1 VHRTVAPRVPSK
13 ATMAAISAVLFA
25 VVLVLKLAVTEP
37 GWGFPLLYDIP
48 VALVALSFGVRG
60 GLVAALIGMVLFT
73 IGDQAGD
80 IQSNAAGYISRALSF
95 FVLAGLLGLYADR
108 LRRADAEARRLAAIV
123 EQTEDGVL
131 VANTDNV
138 IVEWNT
144 GAERLFGHTPAEAV
158 GQPLRL
164 IAPAD
169 LYDEQRQV
177 LDRIFHGGGLNQ
189 YETVRVRKD
198 GTRVDVAIT
207 ATPLIDDEGK
217 IVGSGSIIRDISP
230 RKRAESEREGAERD
244 LERSN
249 LELEQYAYVAS
260 HDLQEP
266 LRSIGG
272 FAQLLE
278 ERYGDKLDDDGKRF
292 IGFITKGVARMQ
304 ALIADLLT
312 YSRAGQNTLRTQEV
326 DTGALVHE
334 TLSSLDAAI
343 RDAGAEVDVGKL
355 PVIHADRAALAQ
367 LFGNLLSNA
376 LKFSDGRRPP
386 HVDVF
391 AARDDGG
398 WRFTVAD
405 NGLGID
411 AKDADRVFGMFE
423 RLHGEDAY
431 GGTGIGLA
439 ICKRIVERHGG
450 RIWYEPAPGGGA
462 AFSFTLPA

>member
-1 VHRTVAPRVPSK
+1 
-13 ATMAAISAVLFA
+13 M
-25 VVLVLKLAVTEP
+25 
-37 GWGFPLLYDIP
+37 
-48 VALVALSFGVRG
+48 
-60 GLVAALIGMVLFT
+60 
-73 IGDQAGD
+73 
-80 IQSNAAGYISRALSF
+80 
-95 FVLAGLLGLYADR
+95 
-108 LRRADAEARRLAAIV
+108 
-123 EQTEDGVL
+123 
-131 VANTDNV
+131 
-138 IVEWNT
+138 
-144 GAERLFGHTPAEAV
+144 
-158 GQPLRL
+158 
-164 IAPAD
+164 
-169 LYDEQRQV
+169 

-189 YETVRVRKD
+189 YETVRLRKD

-217 IVGSGSIIRDISP
+217 IVGSGSIIRDISA

-292 IGFITKGVARMQ
+292 IGFISKGVARMQ

-312 YSRAGQNTLRTQEV
+312 YSRAGQSTLRTQEV

-450 RIWYEPAPGGGA
+450 RIWYEPSPGGGA

>member
-1 VHRTVAPRVPSK
+1 
-13 ATMAAISAVLFA
+13 
-25 VVLVLKLAVTEP
+25 
-37 GWGFPLLYDIP
+37 
-48 VALVALSFGVRG
+48 
-60 GLVAALIGMVLFT
+60 
-73 IGDQAGD
+73 
-80 IQSNAAGYISRALSF
+80 
-95 FVLAGLLGLYADR
+95 
-108 LRRADAEARRLAAIV
+108 
-123 EQTEDGVL
+123 
-131 VANTDNV
+131 
-138 IVEWNT
+138 
-144 GAERLFGHTPAEAV
+144 
-158 GQPLRL
+158 
-164 IAPAD
+164 
-169 LYDEQRQV
+169 
-177 LDRIFHGGGLNQ
+177 
-189 YETVRVRKD
+189 
-198 GTRVDVAIT
+198 
-207 ATPLIDDEGK
+207 
-217 IVGSGSIIRDISP
+217 
-230 RKRAESEREGAERD
+230 
-244 LERSN
+244 
-249 LELEQYAYVAS
+249 VAS

-272 FAQLLE
+272 FAQLLD
-278 ERYGDKLDDDGKRF
+278 ERYGDTLDDDGKRF

-326 DTGALVHE
+326 DTKALVHE

-376 LKFSDGRRPP
+376 LKFTDGRRPP